1 MAEAVIS
8 NIVGTITNELAPL
21 IRQQIELACGVE
33 EQLEKL
39 ENTLTTINSV
49 LDAAEE
55 EHDKNEEVR
64 VWLGKL
70 KEAVYEADDVI
81 DEYQTDNVQR
91 QVLVYRSL
99 IKKVRNFCS
108 LSNPIL
114 FRFQLGQKL
123 KKIRENMDEIA
134 EDRSKFHFTQSGRD
148 GKAVPLKR
156 EQTGSDVSSEVIG
169 REDDKEAL
177 IKLLLSS
184 NEKENV
190 TIIPIVGMGGLGK
203 TTLAQLVFNDDRVAS
218 HFGYRKI
225 WMFVSGDFD
234 VRQIS
239 QRIAEKLDRGNH
251 GHLDFDLLQNI
262 LKQQMSTSKYLLVLD
277 DVWNEDK
284 VKWLR
289 LKDLLMNGARGS
301 KVLVTTRGKKIASM
315 MATDTRYV
323 YNLSGLP
330 YDKCMDLFLSWAF
343 DRIQDRPQNLVEI
356 GKDIVSK
363 CGGLPLAVRTLG
375 CFLNRKGEDED
386 EWLSVKNSEIW
397 ELVQKE
403 NDVLPILRLT
413 YDQMPQ
419 YLKPCFAFCSL
430 FPKDRSIDK
439 ETLIHM
445 WMAQGFLQSSDGIPL
460 EKIGHRYV
468 NELLSMSLLEEEL
481 KYPGDEARHCK
492 MHDLIHD
499 LARLVAGTECSLITA
514 HPKSPSKKVR
524 HVSVFGSD
532 LPEKSS
538 SKVKDSISE
547 FLCNAK
553 KLRSLYSHLLVE
565 QNKTVINL
573 LANLKYLRILILT
586 ESEFDD
592 LPNSIGSLLHLRY
605 LDLSKNFRIRRLPH
619 SICKLQNLQKLKLYA
634 CVKLEKL
641 PKGTWKIATLRHL
654 EITSKQEFLPKKG
667 IECLTSL
674 RSLSIHNCYRLST
687 LVRGMQHLIA
697 LQKLCLTDCHNLT
710 SLGFSLNYLISLES
724 LEIRNCSGLY
734 LSGRQKTQE
743 EDCSEGR
750 RSFQLLLNI
759 VGLNYKKEQIEDAG
773 KKAEGHQGLQKLRS
787 LTFAQ
792 LPKLLE
798 LPCELENAASS
809 LQYLSIS
816 NCDKLSSL
824 PDWLPQCI
832 ALKRLE
838 IKQCKMFPSPPGS
851 QHDELKEL
859 ISKPRNKEETFEEAN
874 TTGLFELTEERS
886 NLDEF

>member
-1 MAEAVIS
+1 MAEAAIS
-8 NIVGTITNELAPL
+8 NIVGTITNGLAPL
-21 IRQQIELACGVE
+21 IQQRIELACGVE

-39 ENTLTTINSV
+39 KDILFSIEPV
-49 LDAAEE
+49 LHAAEE

-70 KEAVYEADDVI
+70 KEAVHDADDVI

-123 KKIRENMDEIA
+123 KEIREIIAEIA
-134 EDRSKFHFTQSGRD
+134 KDRSNFHFTVQSARVD
-148 GKAVPLKR
+148 RVVPLKR

-184 NEKENV
+184 TEKENV

-218 HFGYRKI
+218 HFEYRKI
-225 WMFVSGDFD
+225 WMCVSDDFN

-239 QRIAEKLDRGNH
+239 QRIAEKLDLKNY
-251 GHLDFDLLQNI
+251 GHLDFDLLQII
-262 LKQQMSTSKYLLVLD
+262 LKKQMSTSKYLLVLD
-277 DVWNEDK
+277 DVWNDDR
-284 VKWLR
+284 VKWFR

-301 KVLVTTRGKKIASM
+301 KVLVTTRGRMIASM

-330 YDKCMDLFLSWAF
+330 YDRCLDLFLSWAF
-343 DRIQDRPQNLVEI
+343 DRIHDRPQNLVAI

-363 CGGLPLAVRTLG
+363 CGGLPLAARTLG
-375 CFLNRKGEDED
+375 CFLYQKDED
-386 EWLSVKNSEIW
+386 EWLLVKNSEIW
-397 ELVQKE
+397 ELAQKE
-403 NDVLPILRLT
+403 DDVLPVLRLT
-413 YDQMPQ
+413 YDQMPH
-419 YLKPCFAFCSL
+419 YLKQCFAFCSL
-430 FPKDRSIDK
+430 FPKDHSIDK

-445 WMAQGFLQSSDGIPL
+445 WMAQGFLQSSDGSPP

-468 NELLSMSLLEEEL
+468 NELLSMSLLEDEL
-481 KYPGDEARHCK
+481 KYPDDEARHCK

-499 LARLVAGTECSLITA
+499 LARLVAGTECSIITA
-514 HPKSPSKKVR
+514 HSKIPSKKVR
-524 HVSVFGSD
+524 HVSVFG
-532 LPEKSS
+532 LPENSS

-547 FLCNAK
+547 LLCNAT
-553 KLRSLYSHLLVE
+553 KLRTLYYHLLPE

-586 ESEFDD
+586 ESKFYG
-592 LPNSIGSLLHLRY
+592 LPSSIGSLLHLRY
-605 LDLSKNFRIRRLPH
+605 LDLSKNYHIRRLPH

-634 CVKLEKL
+634 CRQLEEL

-687 LVRGMQHLIA
+687 LVRGMQHLTA
-697 LQKLCLTDCHNLT
+697 LQKLCLIDCPSLT
-710 SLGFSLNYLISLES
+710 SLEFSLNSLISLES
-724 LEIRNCSGLY
+724 LEIRNCSGLE
-734 LSGRQKTQE
+734 LSAQLKKRE
-743 EDCSEGR
+743 EDGLEGR
-750 RSFQLLLNI
+750 RRLPSLLNI
-759 VGLNYKKEQIEDAG
+759 VGLNYKKEQIEDEE
-773 KKAEGHQGLQKLRS
+773 KKEEGHQGLQKLRS
-787 LTFAQ
+787 LTFVQ
-792 LPKLLE
+792 LPKLIE
-798 LPCELENAASS
+798 LPSELKNAASS

-816 NCDKLSSL
+816 YCERLSSL
-824 PDWLPQCI
+824 PDWLPQCM

-838 IKQCKMFPSPPGS
+838 IERCPILPSPPGS
-851 QHDELKEL
+851 QNGRYSIISPSQDELKEL
-859 ISKPRNKEETFEEAN
+859 VPKPRNKE
-874 TTGLFELTEERS
+874 
-886 NLDEF
+886 

>member
-39 ENTLTTINSV
+39 QNTLSTINSV
-49 LDAAEE
+49 LHAAEE

-70 KEAVYEADDVI
+70 KEAVYDADDVI

-99 IKKVRNFCS
+99 IKKVRNFFS

-123 KKIRENMDEIA
+123 KQIREIIDEIA
-134 EDRSKFHFTQSGRD
+134 KDRSNFHFTVQSARVD
-148 GKAVPLKR
+148 KVVPLKR

-330 YDKCMDLFLSWAF
+330 YDKCLDLFLSWAF

-460 EKIGHRYV
+460 EKIGHRY
-468 NELLSMSLLEEEL
+468 
-481 KYPGDEARHCK
+481 
-492 MHDLIHD
+492 
-499 LARLVAGTECSLITA
+499 
-514 HPKSPSKKVR
+514 
-524 HVSVFGSD
+524 
-532 LPEKSS
+532 
-538 SKVKDSISE
+538 
-547 FLCNAK
+547 
-553 KLRSLYSHLLVE
+553 
-565 QNKTVINL
+565 
-573 LANLKYLRILILT
+573 
-586 ESEFDD
+586 
-592 LPNSIGSLLHLRY
+592 
-605 LDLSKNFRIRRLPH
+605 
-619 SICKLQNLQKLKLYA
+619 
-634 CVKLEKL
+634 
-641 PKGTWKIATLRHL
+641 
-654 EITSKQEFLPKKG
+654 
-667 IECLTSL
+667 
-674 RSLSIHNCYRLST
+674 
-687 LVRGMQHLIA
+687 
-697 LQKLCLTDCHNLT
+697 
-710 SLGFSLNYLISLES
+710 
-724 LEIRNCSGLY
+724 
-734 LSGRQKTQE
+734 
-743 EDCSEGR
+743 
-750 RSFQLLLNI
+750 LLLN
-759 VGLNYKKEQIEDAG
+759 
-773 KKAEGHQGLQKLRS
+773 
-787 LTFAQ
+787 
-792 LPKLLE
+792 
-798 LPCELENAASS
+798 
-809 LQYLSIS
+809 
-816 NCDKLSSL
+816 
-824 PDWLPQCI
+824 
-832 ALKRLE
+832 
-838 IKQCKMFPSPPGS
+838 
-851 QHDELKEL
+851 
-859 ISKPRNKEETFEEAN
+859 
-874 TTGLFELTEERS
+874 
-886 NLDEF
+886 NL